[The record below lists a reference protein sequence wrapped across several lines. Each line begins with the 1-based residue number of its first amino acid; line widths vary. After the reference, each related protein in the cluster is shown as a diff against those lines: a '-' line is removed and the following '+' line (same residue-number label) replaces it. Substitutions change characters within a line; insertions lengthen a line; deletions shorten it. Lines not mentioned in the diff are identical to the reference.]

1 MLSYLPSFSSQWSAG
16 RSSHVRWP
24 PVPTAPSVDPQALT
38 MCDWSFI
45 MYNAQDAV
53 SSWVFP
59 IFWLMVIGPGSIVSA

>member
-1 MLSYLPSFSSQWSAG
+1 
-16 RSSHVRWP
+16 
-24 PVPTAPSVDPQALT
+24 

-59 IFWLMVIGPGSIVSA
+59 IFWLMVSVLGSKRQHPWVLVLS